1 MAQNALGVIEF
12 VSIARGMEALDI
24 MLKAAQVTL
33 YLATPLCPGKFTV
46 VIGGEIA
53 EVETSLNAAVAFG
66 EDNVI
71 DKMVIANLHP
81 SIFPALNATA
91 EFEVWEALGI
101 IETWSI
107 SSAILA
113 ADAAAKAANVQL
125 IEVRVARGLGGK
137 AFVTLT
143 GNVSAVTS
151 AVEAGAALASR
162 EGILVG
168 TAIIASPHPAIWEGL
183 K

>member
-12 VSIARGMEALDI
+12 VSIARGIEALDV
-24 MLKAAQVTL
+24 MLKAAKVTL
-33 YLATPLCPGKFTV
+33 YIATPLCPGKFTV

-53 EVETSLNAAVAFG
+53 EVETSLNSAIAYG

-81 SIFPALNATA
+81 SVFPALNAA
-91 EFEVWEALGI
+91 SEFEIGEAIGI

-113 ADAAAKAANVQL
+113 ADAAAKSANIQL
-125 IEVRVARGLGGK
+125 IEIRVARGLGGK

-151 AVEAGAALASR
+151 AVEAGAAQAAR

-168 TAIIASPHPAIWEGL
+168 TSVIASPHPEVWEAL

>member
-1 MAQNALGVIEF
+1 MAQNAVGVIEF
-12 VSIARGMEALDI
+12 VSIARGVEALDV
-24 MLKAAQVTL
+24 MLKSADVTL
-33 YLATPLCPGKFTV
+33 YIATPLCPGKFTV
-46 VIGGEIA
+46 VIGGEVA
-53 EVETSLNAAVAFG
+53 EVETSLNAGVSFS

-71 DKMVIANLHP
+71 DKMIIANLHP
-81 SIFPALNATA
+81 SVFPALNAAT
-91 EFEVWEALGI
+91 EFEVGEAIGI

-113 ADAAAKAANVQL
+113 ADAAAKAANIQL

-151 AVEAGAALASR
+151 AVEAGAALVAK

-168 TAIIASPHPAIWEGL
+168 TSVIASPHPEVWEAL

>member
-1 MAQNALGVIEF
+1 MPQNAIGVIEF
-12 VSIARGMEALDI
+12 VSIARGVEALDV
-24 MLKAAQVTL
+24 MLKSAQVNL
-33 YLATPLCPGKFTV
+33 YIATPLCPGKFTV
-46 VIGGEIA
+46 VIGGDVA
-53 EVETSLNAAVAFG
+53 EVETSLNSAVAFG
-66 EDNVI
+66 EDNII
-71 DKMVIANLHP
+71 DKMIIANLHP
-81 SIFPALNATA
+81 SVFPALNAAT
-91 EFEVWEALGI
+91 EFQVGEAIGI

-107 SSAILA
+107 SSAIMA
-113 ADAAAKAANVQL
+113 ADAAVKSANVQL

-151 AVEAGAALASR
+151 AVEAGAALVAR

-168 TAIIASPHPAIWEGL
+168 TAVIASPHPDVWEAL

>member
-1 MAQNALGVIEF
+1 
-12 VSIARGMEALDI
+12 
-24 MLKAAQVTL
+24 
-33 YLATPLCPGKFTV
+33 
-46 VIGGEIA
+46 
-53 EVETSLNAAVAFG
+53 
-66 EDNVI
+66 
-71 DKMVIANLHP
+71 
-81 SIFPALNATA
+81 
-91 EFEVWEALGI
+91 
-101 IETWSI
+101 
-107 SSAILA
+107 
-113 ADAAAKAANVQL
+113 
-125 IEVRVARGLGGK
+125 VRVARGLGGK

>member
-12 VSIARGMEALDI
+12 VSIARGVEALDV
-24 MLKAAQVTL
+24 MLKAAEVTL
-33 YLATPLCPGKFTV
+33 YIATPLCPGKFTV
-46 VIGGEIA
+46 VIGGEVA
-53 EVETSLNAAVAFG
+53 EVETSLNAAISFG

-81 SIFPALNATA
+81 FVFPALNAA
-91 EFEVWEALGI
+91 VEFEIGEAIGI

-113 ADAAAKAANVQL
+113 ADAAAKAANIQL
-125 IEVRVARGLGGK
+125 IEIRVARGLGGK

-151 AVEAGAALASR
+151 AVEAGAVLAAR
-162 EGILVG
+162 EGVLVG
-168 TAIIASPHPAIWEGL
+168 TSVIASPHPDVWEAL

>member
-12 VSIARGMEALDI
+12 ISIARGVEALDV
-24 MLKAAQVTL
+24 MLKAAEVAL
-33 YLATPLCPGKFTV
+33 YIATPLCPGKFTV
-46 VIGGEIA
+46 VIGGEVA
-53 EVETSLNAAVAFG
+53 EVETSINAAVSFG

-81 SIFPALNATA
+81 SVFPALNAATD
-91 EFEVWEALGI
+91 FEEGEAIGI

-113 ADAAAKAANVQL
+113 ADAAAKAANIQL
-125 IEVRVARGLGGK
+125 IEIRVARGLGGK

-151 AVEAGAALASR
+151 AVEAGSAVVAR

-168 TAIIASPHPAIWEGL
+168 TSVIASPHPEVWEAL